1 MYQVVFSDVDETLL
15 NDQHCIT
22 PLTLLTIKKIQQQ
35 GIPFV
40 IVSARSPS
48 GIYPILKEN
57 NLVCPMICYGGGM
70 ILNHENEIIYEKG
83 METSLALKIINYI
96 EANNFDIAWCIYS
109 FDDWLVKD
117 CLDPRIIKEEQ
128 IVKAKSR
135 QGNQIE
141 IKKLSKVHKI
151 LCICNHE
158 HINDLETKLKI
169 MFKECQIVKSSN
181 ILIEITHQ
189 NISKA
194 FAIKK
199 YCDLLNINIKNT
211 IAFGDQ
217 YNDLEMLKIVGCGI
231 AMKNAPLGIKKEV
244 KQVTKDNNHDGIYF
258 ALSKLNLF
266 KEL

>member
-1 MYQVVFSDVDETLL
+1 MA
-15 NDQHCIT
+15 
-22 PLTLLTIKKIQQQ
+22 LTICSSFI
-35 GIPFV
+35 
-40 IVSARSPS
+40 
-48 GIYPILKEN
+48 ILGSKQS
-57 NLVCPMICYGGGM
+57 L
-70 ILNHENEIIYEKG
+70 
-83 METSLALKIINYI
+83 TS
-96 EANNFDIAWCIYS
+96 
-109 FDDWLVKD
+109 
-117 CLDPRIIKEEQ
+117 Q
-128 IVKAKSR
+128 
-135 QGNQIE
+135 
-141 IKKLSKVHKI
+141 
-151 LCICNHE
+151 
-158 HINDLETKLKI
+158 
-169 MFKECQIVKSSN
+169 SSN

>member
-1 MYQVVFSDVDETLL
+1 MYQVVFSDVDGTLL

-22 PLTLLTIKKIQQQ
+22 PLTLLAIKKIQQQ

-57 NLVCPMICYGGGM
+57 NLVCPMIC
-70 ILNHENEIIYEKG
+70 
-83 METSLALKIINYI
+83 
-96 EANNFDIAWCIYS
+96 FDIAWCIYS

>member
-1 MYQVVFSDVDETLL
+1 MYQVVFSDVDGTLL

-22 PLTLLTIKKIQQQ
+22 PLTLLAIKKIQQQ

-96 EANNFDIAWCIYS
+96 EAN
-109 FDDWLVKD
+109 
-117 CLDPRIIKEEQ
+117 
-128 IVKAKSR
+128 
-135 QGNQIE
+135 
-141 IKKLSKVHKI
+141 KLSKVHKI

-217 YNDLEMLKIVGCGI
+217 YNDLEMLKVVGCGI